1 MFRIARVLE
10 MAWVAVFLTLS
21 LSSASFGRP
30 SWLLTAALS
39 LCATAVV
46 VGLEMRKPSYHG
58 VGWSFVN
65 PGLRAWWDS
74 APRG

>member
-1 MFRIARVLE
+1 
-10 MAWVAVFLTLS
+10 MAWVAVFLTLA
-21 LSSASFGRP
+21 LASASFGRP
-30 SWLLTAALS
+30 PWAVTAALS

-46 VGLEMRKPSYHG
+46 VGIEMRKPSYHG
-58 VGWSFVN
+58 VGWSLVN